1 MAPPASSGPG
11 PEPEPKSESKSV
23 LKSKIESGPESNLLL
38 PLLLLSLP
46 APALPGRWTSDETRY
61 LLRILRNIVGP
72 SSVGRV
78 AERMGRT
85 CYDVAVKV
93 IQLRAAGFPL
103 NTIRP
108 GMAMYL
114 PG

>member
-1 MAPPASSGPG
+1 MQWRIKESAATSAATSAAN
-11 PEPEPKSESKSV
+11 EAADNVLPK
-23 LKSKIESGPESNLLL
+23 
-38 PLLLLSLP
+38 
-46 APALPGRWTSDETRY
+46 PGRWTSDETRY